1 MDVLLNDFEGK
12 CMSRDMCTVC
22 FCFCCLGNC
31 IEDVQNVN
39 EHIVVICV

>member
-12 CMSRDMCTVC
+12 CMSRDMYTVC
-22 FCFCCLGNC
+22 FMFLGNC
-31 IEDVQNVN
+31 FEELQNIN

>member
-22 FCFCCLGNC
+22 FMFFENC
-31 IEDVQNVN
+31 IEEVKNVN
-39 EHIVVICV
+39 EHTVVICV